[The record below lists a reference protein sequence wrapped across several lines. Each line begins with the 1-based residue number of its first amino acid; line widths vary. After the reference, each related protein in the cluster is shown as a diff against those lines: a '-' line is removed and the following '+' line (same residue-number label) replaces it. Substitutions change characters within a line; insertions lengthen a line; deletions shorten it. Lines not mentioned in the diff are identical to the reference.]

1 MACCPIL
8 SSRDTAEDP
17 HYRARNVHVEWEDEQ
32 VGKVKGVGVVPK
44 FSATPGKIWRGSVP
58 IGHDNELVYGK
69 LAGLDGASL
78 ARLREQ
84 RVI

>member
-1 MACCPIL
+1 
-8 SSRDTAEDP
+8 
-17 HYRARNVHVEWEDEQ
+17 VEWEDEQ

-69 LAGLDGASL
+69 LTGLDGAAL

-84 RVI
+84 GVI

>member
-1 MACCPIL
+1 
-8 SSRDTAEDP
+8 
-17 HYRARNVHVEWEDEQ
+17 
-32 VGKVKGVGVVPK
+32 VPK
-44 FSATPGKIWRGSVP
+44 SSATPGKIWRGSVP

-69 LAGLDGASL
+69 LAGLDEASL